1 MLEFERSELRNA
13 LIRFVDQLE
22 GVPTYETLLQHRPPS
37 ESRSHLD
44 DIIDAIAL
52 LQHHPD
58 AFEDRRSEAAFW
70 AAFYEAII
78 MAKGGLFSTSLP
90 LEVSRGPLFG
100 VKRDDRYDV
109 LLAGENLTSSA
120 VEILRANNSGGTFDD
135 PRSLAWRQVRSYRK
149 ILRLK
154 GEGIELR
161 GDLRLPG
168 AYKRADKELL
178 SLEKSLMEGAGDN
191 HKTTFARLRPHLEMI
206 EHIRREGGAV
216 EKTAAMSTDL
226 DAILGA
232 VAELLRDFLEED
244 ASAPF
249 PSSAPPLQASGPHF
263 AIVDGRLDFAPPDE
277 LDSEK
282 NNISRLRSLLPILRQ
297 QVRDALELFGGNQ
310 PHYRIHKTLDQY
322 GSALEDSAEQL
333 DYNVIAGYGMLLANA
348 ESAALRRISDRLAPE
363 LEDDELA
370 ALRSILDLH
379 GAFILSTEVGR
390 NFLSDAAIYDRT
402 KEQEANFREAS
413 VQLAEA
419 LFADTIATDRAATFL
434 VETAENIGVGSQP
447 SRTALFGTN
456 TVRNVS
462 IALLVGAVAALPAA
476 VSFVTGSATASWFTT
491 VFVAEGLKR
500 TDIGNSAANALRDA
514 VNDPIQKKNLIKL
527 APFILRFER
536 QLRTIA
542 GDQRE
547 LKSLHDWLDWLKANA
562 PSD

>member
-1 MLEFERSELRNA
+1 MLESERSELRTA

-44 DIIDAIAL
+44 DIVDAIAL
-52 LQHHPD
+52 LKHHPD
-58 AFEDRRSEAAFW
+58 AFEDRPSEAAFW
-70 AAFYEAII
+70 AAFHEAIV
-78 MAKGGLFSTSLP
+78 MAKGGLLSTRL
-90 LEVSRGPLFG
+90 SREESHGAHG
-100 VKRDDRYDV
+100 IKHDRYNV

-120 VEILRANNSGGTFDD
+120 VKILRDHLSNSGGTFDD
-135 PRSLAWRQVRSYRK
+135 RRNLAWRQVRSYRK

-154 GEGIELR
+154 GDGIELS
-161 GDLRLPG
+161 GDLRLPD
-168 AYKRADKELL
+168 AYKNAQDELL
-178 SLEKSLMEGAGDN
+178 SLEKTFMDGADDYR
-191 HKTTFARLRPHLEMI
+191 KTFIRLRAHLEMI
-206 EHIRREGGAV
+206 EHMRREAGA
-216 EKTAAMSTDL
+216 EARTAAMSTEL
-226 DAILGA
+226 DEIIGA
-232 VAELLRDFLEED
+232 AVRLLKDFLDEE
-244 ASAPF
+244 ANSPF
-249 PSSAPPLQASGPHF
+249 PTSAPPLQASGPHF

-322 GSALEDSAEQL
+322 GTALEGSLEQL

-348 ESAALRRISDRLAPE
+348 ESAALRRISDRLAPDM
-363 LEDDELA
+363 EDDELA

-402 KEQEANFREAS
+402 TEQEANFREAS

-419 LFADTIATDRAATFL
+419 LFADAIATDRAASFL

-462 IALLVGAVAALPAA
+462 IALLVGAIAALPAA
-476 VSFVTGSATASWFTT
+476 VSFVTGSITAAWFTT
-491 VFVAEGLKR
+491 VFAAEGLKR
-500 TDIGNSAANALRDA
+500 TDVGNSAANALRDA
-514 VNDPIQKKNLIKL
+514 VNDPTQKKNLLKL

-547 LKSLHDWLDWLKANA
+547 LKPLHDWLDWLKANA
-562 PSD
+562 SSD